1 MMKHFTVK
9 LLAIMLLASI
19 ATACGD
25 DDPEVPATT
34 TDNGVVD
41 PNANVPDPTGT
52 ITLSMRDQDNG
63 DTRFGINDYIYIN
76 DENFGGAQFASI
88 GAVNGLGNVSYIPKA
103 GWSNKVAVIPG
114 NGYIAY
120 IPKSDWY
127 YHDEQWYRIYVI
139 DYITNTAG
147 GIMGADIKYHT
158 PFKGVDEALSLETTT
173 VTFSQEG
180 GSQAVMLKNS
190 NIIPFTVSSSAEW
203 CQVSRCTT
211 HDTYFLYNGVS
222 ITVDPSDSTFDTEA
236 VVTLTTAHGKETT
249 IKVTRLGNEPYI
261 SLESNGS
268 VGAMGQDVTVTL
280 HSNLSQISTIKLES
294 DADWCTGEV
303 TFADAGTNQSYAN
316 VKSIE
321 GKPIKEYKIKS
332 SSINTFNMTLH
343 VTENDSETERV
354 ANITLSNGEAS
365 AKYQLT
371 QKGVLINPER
381 ENFKISCNAGVNASL
396 RVFSSHPYTDLITT
410 VTSDYKT
417 EQYGTEQW
425 CYINP
430 SQTGSAYS
438 EYYGYHYYIIYDI
451 YTFENPSSTE
461 REATITLSTA
471 SGVSKNITITQQGAS
486 ITASKNKLYF
496 DRKQGNSTITISAP
510 TTDYT
515 PVSSDESWLTVSKN
529 GYNLT
534 IRVTSASE
542 NRTGTISFEGF
553 PTTIEVNQSKY
564 AVGDD
569 YNENGLTGTVGYMAD
584 SVRIIYKDCGE
595 AAWSTENVTTGATS
609 EDNGMANMEIIKKI
623 PNWQDLYPA
632 FAAVEKLNT
641 DGVTGWYLPA
651 SNELKSISSV
661 LPHNSNT
668 YYWSSCEYNS
678 SYAYSYYTY
687 SRKIRSDRSKSS
699 TYPIFAIHKF

>member
-1 MMKHFTVK
+1 MMKHFTTK
-9 LLAIMLLASI
+9 LLAIMLLACI
-19 ATACGD
+19 ATSCGD
-25 DDPEVPATT
+25 DDPEVPTTT
-34 TDNGVVD
+34 TDNGIVD
-41 PNANVPDPTGT
+41 PNANIPDPTGT

-88 GAVNGLGNVSYIPKA
+88 GAVNGLGNVSYIPSE

-120 IPKSDWY
+120 IPKSDGYY

-158 PFKGVDEALSLETTT
+158 PFKGIDEALSLETTS
-173 VTFSQEG
+173 VTFPQEG

-222 ITVDPSDSTFDTEA
+222 ITVDPSDSTSDTEA

-261 SLESNGS
+261 NIEPKGN
-268 VGAMGQDVTVTL
+268 VGAMEQEVTVTL
-280 HSNLSQISTIKLES
+280 YSNLNQFSTIKLES

-316 VKSIE
+316 IKSIE

-343 VTENDSETERV
+343 VSENDSESERI
-354 ANITLSNGEAS
+354 ANITLSDGDTS

-371 QKGVLINPER
+371 QKGAFIHLEH
-381 ENFKISCNAGVNASL
+381 ENFTIGNTSGVHGSFT
-396 RVFSSHPYTDLITT
+396 VFSSHPNTELITT
-410 VTSDYKT
+410 VTSDDKT
-417 EQYGTEQW
+417 IQYGTEQW
-425 CYINP
+425 CYVNP
-430 SQTGSAYS
+430 EQTGPAYS
-438 EYYGYHYYIIYDI
+438 EYYGNHYYITYNI
-451 YTFENPSSTE
+451 YTFENPSPTW

-471 SGVSKNITITQQGAS
+471 SGVSKTITVRQQGAS
-486 ITASKNKLYF
+486 ITASENKLYF
-496 DRKQGNSTITISAP
+496 DRNQGNSTITISAP

-529 GYNLT
+529 GYKLT

-553 PTTIEVNQSKY
+553 PTTIEVIQSKW

-569 YNENGLTGTVGYMAD
+569 YNENGLNGTVGYMAD
-584 SVRIIYKDCGE
+584 STRIIYKDCGK
-595 AAWSTENVTTGATS
+595 AAWSTENVTSGATS
-609 EDNGMANMEIIKKI
+609 ADDGMANMEIIKKI

-632 FAAVEKLNT
+632 FAAVEKINT

-651 SNELKSISSV
+651 INEFKLILPELRRNTSYWTSSEAS
-661 LPHNSNT
+661 HTTAN
-668 YYWSSCEYNS
+668 YYYID
-678 SYAYSYYTY
+678 TY
-687 SRKIRSDRSKSS
+687 SIGDTSVKNKLHCIV
-699 TYPIFAIHKF
+699 AIHKF